1 MRLKFAWHII
11 IKDYRREIMAKII
24 VGIVMLIWGAV
35 LGLAFGQVIISQVWL
50 VGSIVIL
57 WMPDKGEK

>member
-1 MRLKFAWHII
+1 
-11 IKDYRREIMAKII
+11 MAKII

-35 LGLAFGQVIISQVWL
+35 LGLAFGQVIISQVWI

>member
-1 MRLKFAWHII
+1 
-11 IKDYRREIMAKII
+11 MAKII

-35 LGLAFGQVIISQVWL
+35 LGLAFGQVIISHVWI